1 MPNDLVT
8 ASGLA
13 HLPGSPFSDA
23 QVDGAVAA
31 LRRCLGWHIAPVRS
45 ETFLLDTLP
54 MDDVLRLPTRKLAT
68 VVQIRRGSDDSVY
81 AASTY
86 EISFSRARIRR
97 KGTYWPA
104 GYAAVEVDVTHGFTT
119 CPLEL
124 LAPLGQVIVATR
136 RDRSIKSVHV
146 VDSETTYG
154 LAAALF
160 ESLLDESVLASYRV
174 DNLPGTA

>member
-13 HLPGSPFSDA
+13 HLPGAPFSDA

-31 LRRCLGWHIAPVRS
+31 LRRYLGWHVAPERE
-45 ETFLLDTLP
+45 ETFVLDTLP
-54 MDDVLRLPTRKLAT
+54 MDDVLRLPTRKLVS
-68 VVQIRRGSDDSVY
+68 VVEIRRGDDDSVY
-81 AASTY
+81 PVSTY
-86 EISFSRARIRR
+86 QVSFLRSRIRR
-97 KGTYWPA
+97 LGTYWPY
-104 GYAAVEVDVTHGFTT
+104 GYGAVEVDVTHGFES

-136 RDRSIKSVHV
+136 RDRSIKSVQV
-146 VDSETTYG
+146 VDSATTYG

-160 ESLLDESVLASYRV
+160 ESLLDESVLGSYRV
-174 DNLPGTA
+174 ENVPGIA